1 LIKNHKRRRPAKH
14 QPAHDLD
21 ELYNEIA
28 DLRNEVRQLR
38 AEAAPQFLNL
48 SKWLIESEIGSRRN
62 IRFAMEHLAVQ
73 ESAQL
78 AMTEMLNARSFSHP
92 DDTLAYALSLAPVG
106 GLALEFGVYSGG
118 TLNQIAK
125 ARGDRRVYGFD
136 SFQGLPEAWRADF
149 PAGAFAVKQLP
160 EVQDAELVVGWF
172 NQTLPGFL
180 QQHPETVDF
189 LHVDCDLYSSTRTV
203 FDFVGSR
210 LRVGS
215 VVLFDEFFNYTG
227 WREHEFKAW
236 NEYVQSSGTR
246 FCYEAYT
253 FNNEQ
258 VALRILE
265 TPNHP

>member
-1 LIKNHKRRRPAKH
+1 MTKNKYRPSRTRRSDPV
-14 QPAHDLD
+14 LE
-21 ELYNEIA
+21 ELRKELA
-28 DLRNEVRQLR
+28 ELR
-38 AEAAPQFLNL
+38 AEVKQMRAVAEPEFRRL
-48 SKWLIESEIGSRRN
+48 SNSLIEIEIGARRN
-62 IRFAMEHLAVQ
+62 IRFAMERLAVQ
-73 ESAQL
+73 ESGQL

-92 DDTLAYALSLAPVG
+92 DDTLAYALSLAPRG

-125 ARGDRRVYGFD
+125 ARGDGRVYGFD

-149 PAGAFAVKQLP
+149 PAGAFAVNQLP
-160 EVQDAELVVGWF
+160 DVQNAELVVGWF
-172 NQTLPGFL
+172 DQTLPGFM
-180 QQHPETVDF
+180 QQHPEPVDF

-210 LRVGS
+210 LRAGS

-265 TPNHP
+265 TPDPS

>member
-1 LIKNHKRRRPAKH
+1 LIKNKH
-14 QPAHDLD
+14 RSSKTLRSDQVLD
-21 ELYNEIA
+21 ELLKQLAE
-28 DLRNEVRQLR
+28 LRTEVKQMRAAAEPELR
-38 AEAAPQFLNL
+38 RLNN
-48 SKWLIESEIGSRRN
+48 SLIESEIGARRN
-62 IRFAMEHLAVQ
+62 VRFAMERQAVE
-73 ESAQL
+73 ESGQL
-78 AMTEMLNARSFSHP
+78 AMSEMLNSSSFSHP
-92 DDTLAYALSLAPVG
+92 DDTLAYALSLAPSG

-118 TLNQIAK
+118 TLNKIAK
-125 ARGDRRVYGFD
+125 ARGDGRVYGFD

-149 PAGAFAVKQLP
+149 PAGAFAVNQLP
-160 EVQDAELVVGWF
+160 EVKDAELVVGWF

-180 QQHPETVDF
+180 QQHPEPVDF

-203 FDFVGSR
+203 FDYVGSR
-210 LRVGS
+210 LRAGS

-265 TPNHP
+265 TPDQS